1 MTQKRQLAAILF
13 ADIAG
18 YTALMQKDESNAS
31 ILLNLFQKNLEFNID
46 EYNGRIVN
54 FYGDGALCVFENPL
68 EAIRCAMYLQK
79 NWQNEPVVPVRIG
92 VHMGT
97 VVFDEGKVYGNS
109 VNLASRIESMGIPGA
124 VLFSDTIKNEIKNQ
138 ADIHFTSLG
147 KFSFKN
153 VDDEMEVF
161 AIAND
166 GYVVPKKEDITGK
179 FSDKKANNKWV
190 VSAVS
195 ALILMV
201 VIGMVWNGF
210 FRHEAGQDSISTLA
224 IMPFTNFGS
233 DESNEFYSA
242 GVHEDIINKLAG
254 LKNLKVISRT
264 SVMNYQNSAEDLK
277 AIGKRLGARYIVEG
291 SLMRMNDQVK
301 VRARLFDASKDQSLW
316 SEEYDG
322 KLEDVFGMQST
333 IAQRIANSL
342 KTRIT
347 DKEQN
352 QLSAIL
358 TRTPEAYDNFIK
370 ARTIL
375 NGSQLSYENL
385 KLSIRM
391 LEKAVTADDQF
402 TDGWAL
408 LSIARSELYDRESQ
422 FDNKEKEAKL
432 ASEDALKALDKA
444 KNLNPESAITYRAEG
459 FYKVKVKDDEIEGLR
474 SYDKALELSPNDYE
488 ILMDQ
493 GMMYIYMGK
502 PDLALS
508 NFERAHVLNQENGF
522 LHYLLKTG
530 YELSKQYEK
539 IPPLLE
545 KLLELEPDKT
555 HYKVEAKYFQFL
567 SDGRLESWH
576 EFEDAIKTIEI
587 TDNCDMRTVK
597 DNQAVVAMINGD
609 FDSYINFWEGA
620 WDSHHASHG
629 NWSCPAILNDETNK
643 ARLLIEFG
651 DTAFASQIIETAIKS
666 STRPINE
673 NSVCIFDKNVLIP
686 KFDFLSGDSVS
697 ARKKFDQIVSQ
708 VLQNN
713 KFPRGAVERRVLLQ
727 TADLVAP
734 ERVYDIYKEV
744 VNSPVSII
752 GLEAIC
758 ADPFTYP
765 NLLKHPA
772 FLEEVKKDGRFI
784 EFLEHYQLH
793 KRGIIPAGHHHEG

>member
-1 MTQKRQLAAILF
+1 MTPRRQLAAILF

-18 YTALMQKDESNAS
+18 YTSLMQKDEAHAS
-31 ILLNLFQKNLEFNID
+31 ILLNEFQNNLEI
-46 EYNGRIVN
+46 EIPEHIGKIVN
-54 FYGDGALCVFENPL
+54 FYGDGALCVFESPQA
-68 EAIRCAMYLQK
+68 AIRCAMLLQK
-79 NWQNEPVVPVRIG
+79 KWQNEPQVPVRIG
-92 VHMGT
+92 IHMGT
-97 VVFDEGKVYGNS
+97 VVFDENKVYGNS
-109 VNLASRIESMGIPGA
+109 VNIASRIESMGVPGA
-124 VLFSDTIKNEIKNQ
+124 VLFSDSIKTEIRNQ
-138 ADIHFTSLG
+138 ADIQYTSLG

-153 VDDEMEVF
+153 VDEEMEVF
-161 AIAND
+161 AISND
-166 GYVVPKKEDITGK
+166 GYVVPKKEAITGK
-179 FSDKKANNKWV
+179 FSEKTAKNKWLI
-190 VSAVS
+190 SIVS
-195 ALILMV
+195 ALAVMV
-201 VIGMVWNGF
+201 VMAMVWNNF
-210 FRHEAGQDSISTLA
+210 FRGEAGQNSISTLA

-264 SVMNYQNSAEDLK
+264 SVMKYKDSEEDLK
-277 AIGKRLGARYIVEG
+277 SIGKRLGARYIVEG
-291 SLMRMNDQVK
+291 SLMRMDEQVK

-316 SEEYDG
+316 SDEYDG
-322 KLEDVFGMQST
+322 KLEDVFGLQST

-342 KTRIT
+342 KTRIS

-352 QLSAIL
+352 QLSTIL

-370 ARTIL
+370 ARTLL

-391 LEKAVTADDQF
+391 LNKAVEADDQF

-408 LSIARSELYDRESQ
+408 LSMALSELSDRESQ
-422 FDNKEKEAKL
+422 FDDKEKEAVV
-432 ASEDALKALDKA
+432 AAEEALKALDKA
-444 KNLNPESAITYRAEG
+444 KNLDSESAITFRAEG
-459 FYKVKVKDDEIEGLR
+459 YYKVKVEEDEIGALR
-474 SYDKALELSPNDYE
+474 SYDKALEINPNDYE

-502 PDLALS
+502 SELALS
-508 NFERAHVLNQENGF
+508 NFEKAHALNQENGF
-522 LHYLLKTG
+522 LHYMLRTG
-530 YELSKQYEK
+530 YQLSRQYAK
-539 IPPLLE
+539 IPPLLA
-545 KLLELEPDKT
+545 KLLELEPEKT

-576 EFEDAIKTIEI
+576 EFEDAIKTLEI

-609 FDSYINFWEGA
+609 FELYFDFWEGT
-620 WDSHHASHG
+620 WDSHHSSHG

-673 NSVCIFDKNVLIP
+673 NSVCIFDKNVLTP
-686 KFDFLSGDSVS
+686 KFEYLSGDSVS
-697 ARKKFDQIVSQ
+697 ARKKFEQIVPQ

-734 ERVYDIYKEV
+734 DRVYDIYQEV
-744 VNSPVSII
+744 VNAPVSII